1 MPFLRVVFK
10 DIYIYQQK
18 VMFEHNFQQSNLY
31 FGDWVG
37 EREITMDKK
46 VN

>member
-1 MPFLRVVFK
+1 MHFLRVIFK
-10 DIYIYQQK
+10 DSISIYQQK

-37 EREITMDKK
+37 EKDY
-46 VN
+46 NG

>member
-1 MPFLRVVFK
+1 MLFTVQFYDK
-10 DIYIYQQK
+10 IDYQQK

-37 EREITMDKK
+37 EKDY
-46 VN
+46 NG